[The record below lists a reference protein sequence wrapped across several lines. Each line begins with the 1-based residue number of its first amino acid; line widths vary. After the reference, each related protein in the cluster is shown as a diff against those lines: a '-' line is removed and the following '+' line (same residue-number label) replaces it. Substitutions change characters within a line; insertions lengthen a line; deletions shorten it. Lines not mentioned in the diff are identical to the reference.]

1 MVLFLDFENDK
12 INMTFHPVPK
22 SKAKKYKVKIYAK
35 NLSEKLE
42 KVHVYTSKDWDLK
55 KDVEN
60 SHDFTINYVFYN
72 QVAKKIQ
79 KKQYLPNKIEL
90 FFSVVMNENELVA
103 NNSFIIHFVR
113 YIPKLLNIKGWVNGE
128 KLQKIWFTSGNN
140 PNKKLVDPK
149 LDAITW
155 EWITQES
162 SEVKSEFDDFHKDTT
177 TKLKESNSA
186 WSNKIQESLQG
197 EIKKMANDG
206 LVTKP
211 TKGNKTT
218 TFGVTS
224 TNILDLKGEKIPLYE
239 KYYFSSQ
246 SFNGAFDLGVH
257 YFYDGIDDFI
267 AAIANFN
274 YHVFATGKLEYIERY
289 LMDDYIRIK
298 VEKLHYYVKDG
309 FDFVDDDPN
318 EPSQPLGY
326 WKISDDGS
334 TVEVLKDAPDSNLL
348 KEYFEVTN
356 KDYRNYRDDH
366 KKGYDYYLYSTLH
379 EENVN
384 ITFDYES

>member
-113 YIPKLLNIKGWVNGE
+113 YIPKLLNIKGFVNGE
-128 KLQKIWFTSGNN
+128 KLQKTWFKEGNN
-140 PNKKLVDPK
+140 SNKKFVDPK
-149 LDAITW
+149 LDAVTW

-162 SEVKSEFDDFHKDTT
+162 SEVNSEFGDFHSETT
-177 TKLKESNSA
+177 SKLRQPNSA

-197 EIKKMANDG
+197 EINKMINDG
-206 LVTKP
+206 IVIKP

-218 TFGVTS
+218 TFGVTD
-224 TNILDLKGEKIPLYE
+224 TNILDYNGEKVPKYE
-239 KYYFSSQ
+239 KYYFNSQ
-246 SFNGAFDLGVH
+246 PFNGNFDLGIH
-257 YFYDGIDDFI
+257 IIKEGIDDFI

-274 YHVFATGKLEYIERY
+274 YHVFATGKLEYIDRL

-309 FDFVDDDPN
+309 FDFVDDNPKK
-318 EPSQPLGY
+318 PSQPLGF
-326 WKISDDGS
+326 WKVCNDGK
-334 TVEVLKDAPDSNLL
+334 TVEIQREEPDSDLK
-348 KEYFEVTN
+348 KEYYVVTN

-366 KKGYDYYLYSTLH
+366 KKGYDFYLYSTLH
-379 EENVN
+379 TENVN
-384 ITFDYES
+384 IIFDL